1 MRIMKACIACVIAV
15 VVLIPI
21 FSQDLSKKIVLK
33 NLEQKDDTAA
43 AITEKINIALKSKL
57 IEVKGDKFQILDSDD
72 IRSMPGKEKFADLKG
87 NSPDVANEILTAMS
101 ADEVI
106 AGSVAREG
114 DRVRLIV
121 SVYAKGG
128 SLKTSINELFTDTE
142 VLDDYYLGEIVK
154 KMSNPKFAIKRIDI
168 SGAKEISS
176 LKKFQP
182 GAGVSEKISV
192 INFKSTDDT
201 IAKLVNILQ
210 KDLDDGDMQ
219 YKNGDYEN
227 AIGTYSAIVKKI
239 SEKLTKEKQKL
250 MKNYTES
257 ISNRISSSYAMH
269 LKSTLEGID
278 ASIEKVKT
286 DPAVPTDSV
295 IADIKAINDLYG
307 GMPDEFRK
315 KFSQFR
321 DVIANRRDV
330 VITIEIQRMESAANE
345 LYRQMDF
352 ESAIKKYEAAKV
364 QLKKVSDGALASKI
378 SQRLSKKI
386 DTTNASGKNYLT
398 NRTKLL
404 LDEIEE
410 LNLQDKSVEAR
421 EKLKFAAEN
430 IVGSK
435 FKYDSLYAKYNSVAE
450 LLKAPRISAQT
461 KMSDLQQKNLNKKGY
476 VRSGNGLVL
485 RTGPSTK
492 SAKLTVIPDGT
503 EIMVLVETDK
513 EETFNG
519 KKGKWLKVSYN
530 IVVGYVFGGFVEY

>member
-1 MRIMKACIACVIAV
+1 MRIIKVCAACIIAV
-15 VVLIPI
+15 VVSVPI
-21 FSQDLSKKIVLK
+21 FSQDLNKKIVLK

-43 AITEKINIALKSKL
+43 AITEKINSALKSKL

-87 NSPDVANEILTAMS
+87 NSPDVANEILAAMS

-154 KMSNPKFAIKRIDI
+154 KMSNPKYVVKRIDI

-192 INFKSTDDT
+192 IDFKSTDDT

-210 KDLDDGDMQ
+210 KDLDDGDAQ

-227 AIGTYSAIVKKI
+227 AISTYSAIVKKI

-257 ISNRISSSYAMH
+257 ISSRISSSYAMH
-269 LKSTLEGID
+269 LKGTLDGID

-295 IADIKAINDLYG
+295 LADIKAINDLYG

-315 KFSQFR
+315 KFSQFK
-321 DVIANRRDV
+321 DVITNRRDV
-330 VITIEIQRMESAANE
+330 VIAVEIQRMESAANE

-352 ESAIKKYEAAKV
+352 ESAIRKYEAAKV
-364 QLKKVSDGALASKI
+364 QLKKVSDGALAGKI

-435 FKYDSLYAKYNSVAE
+435 FKYDALYAKYNSVAD
-450 LLKAPRISAQT
+450 LLKASHIGTQT

-476 VRSGNGLVL
+476 VRSSNGLVL
-485 RTGPSTK
+485 RTGASAK

-513 EETFNG
+513 EETING